1 MIRRPPRS
9 TLFPYT
15 TLFRSAVG
23 HTNGNNRQAIAMVFR
38 KVLVVLCEELA
49 VLKRDDTAVDG
60 VKLRAGIGY
69 GTYFS
74 ANTIAFNPVSYLD
87 TTGHQRNAIIDILER
102 SEERR
107 VGKE

>member
-1 MIRRPPRS
+1 
-9 TLFPYT
+9 
-15 TLFRSAVG
+15 
-23 HTNGNNRQAIAMVFR
+23 MVFR

-87 TTGHQRNAIIDILER
+87 TTGHQRNAIIDILED
-102 SEERR
+102 
-107 VGKE
+107 VFHGKAHTGDRKSTRLNSSHANISYAVFCLKKKTLTFR